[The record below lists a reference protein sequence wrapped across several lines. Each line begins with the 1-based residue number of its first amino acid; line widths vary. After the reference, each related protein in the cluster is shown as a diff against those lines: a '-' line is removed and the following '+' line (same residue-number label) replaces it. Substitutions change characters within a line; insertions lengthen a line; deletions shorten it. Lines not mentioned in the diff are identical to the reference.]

1 MILPINISE
10 YTDKI
15 ARNYDNLPEGQE
27 KEELWKEIERIAE
40 KLIQPSKSKNSMIK
54 KILNNG

>member
-1 MILPINISE
+1 MILPINIRE

-15 ARNYDNLPEGQE
+15 ARDYDNLPDGKE

-40 KLIQPSKSKNSMIK
+40 KLYPTV
-54 KILNNG
+54 KIEKLDDNEESQ